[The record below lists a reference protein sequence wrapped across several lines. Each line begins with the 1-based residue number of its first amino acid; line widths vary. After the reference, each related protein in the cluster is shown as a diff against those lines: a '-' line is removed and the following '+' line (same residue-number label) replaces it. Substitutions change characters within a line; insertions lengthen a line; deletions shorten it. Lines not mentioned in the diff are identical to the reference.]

1 LLNVYPFACH
11 PKLNVPNSDSNN
23 KICNRKAEKLIR
35 VSINIKLLKMSKVV
49 IRHKVGDFDTWL
61 KGHQD
66 RVKLFSKFG
75 SGFQTFQDTDDPNSI
90 VLVAEVFDLDG
101 MQTLMNN
108 PEAEKMAK
116 EKHTVLEPITVSMPV
131 SV

>member
-1 LLNVYPFACH
+1 MPT
-11 PKLNVPNSDSNN
+11 
-23 KICNRKAEKLIR
+23 
-35 VSINIKLLKMSKVV
+35 VV
-49 IRHKVGDFDTWL
+49 VRHKVGDFETWL

-66 RVKLFSKFG
+66 RVEIFSKFG

-90 VLVAEVFDLDG
+90 VLVVEVSDLDE
-101 MQTLMNN
+101 MQALMNN

-116 EKHTVLEPITVSMPV
+116 EKHEPITISMPV